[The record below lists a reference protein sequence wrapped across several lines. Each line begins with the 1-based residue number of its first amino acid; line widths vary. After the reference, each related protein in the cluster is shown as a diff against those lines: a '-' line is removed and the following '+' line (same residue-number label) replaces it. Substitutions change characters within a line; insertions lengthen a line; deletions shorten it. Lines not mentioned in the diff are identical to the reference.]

1 MYDEF
6 PRGMREL
13 GYVEGKNFVIEWRYA
28 DGKNERLPGLAAEL
42 VRLKVDVLVAPAN
55 YAAHAAR
62 QATTTIPI
70 VTFMADPVGE
80 GLVAS
85 LARPGGNITGLSMVP
100 VNLGPKHLELLK
112 TMAPAISRVAIVL
125 NPGNSTH
132 PRTLSAV
139 EAAAKKVGVQILPV
153 EASTSEEIEQGFAGL
168 TRERASAV
176 IVPLDA
182 FYFLQRRQLA
192 ELSLRHRL
200 PSIFSYRESAEAG
213 GLMSYGQDLAY
224 FYRYMATYVDR
235 ILKGAKPGELPIEQP
250 TRIHFAIN
258 RKTAKALGLA
268 IPQELL
274 LRADEVIE

>member
-1 MYDEF
+1 MSTRRSLLAVLGLATLSAALPSVAQQPVKVWRIGFLAVRSRPSASNPDVYDEF

-168 TRERASAV
+168 TRERA
-176 IVPLDA
+176 
-182 FYFLQRRQLA
+182 
-192 ELSLRHRL
+192 
-200 PSIFSYRESAEAG
+200 
-213 GLMSYGQDLAY
+213 
-224 FYRYMATYVDR
+224 
-235 ILKGAKPGELPIEQP
+235 
-250 TRIHFAIN
+250 
-258 RKTAKALGLA
+258 
-268 IPQELL
+268 
-274 LRADEVIE
+274 